1 MAIKVRQKSVDYIK
15 NLISRGRVDLESSW
29 EFEASDENKLIEEKG
44 WDVFMNVHIARNSY
58 DDEGSEDAKSTYKFP
73 VAKLK
78 GDEVTVFRYG
88 VIAAKQRAAQQGYGD
103 VYDVASKLLDQ
114 IDEKYSEEKQAEK
127 KEERTFEFP
136 RVSYR
141 DAEIQEVRSDDLFV
155 VSVSSEAEVERFGY
169 YEVLSHSRDAIVD
182 DYLKNGMAVL
192 VNHDRDKI
200 IGISEGYEIRNGKLY
215 VTYRLS
221 KTAEPWKTLI
231 EEGILRHTS
240 IGYEILEY
248 EKQGGGDGLPVIQV
262 TRWRPLEFS
271 FVPIPADIT
280 VGVGRQKEV
289 GMNEEKEKQAEK
301 TIEGIE
307 PERREEKMPE
317 KIINA
322 NTVNVPVEREYSLHR
337 VITAL
342 MENRALDGYEG
353 EIAQEL
359 EHKLGRRAKGVYV
372 PFDVFT
378 RASDYT
384 GLKLTQF
391 TGLVGEYPIQ
401 GSLEKAGATV
411 VRGLQGTATV
421 GVMGAYPTVTWGN
434 TTPSASDTAIKGY
447 ELIPNTASVWT
458 TVYRSILKQ
467 STPDI
472 EKYLR
477 QILGNTITTG
487 IEKAVLQGS
496 GHGPSQPLGLVSFT
510 LGVTGFGVNT
520 SQTATA
526 NTWAYSDIASM
537 YKNVLGKVENP
548 MFIMPPA
555 LFGTLKSTVRATGYP
570 VYIIDQANTIDGIP
584 VLVHAGMPAD
594 TIALGDPSTI
604 LMAYWGAID
613 VIVNP
618 YAGGPSIRV
627 EAYVEF
633 DSAVLVPTAW
643 DILKLK
649 PS

>member
-1 MAIKVRQKSVDYIK
+1 MAVVVRQKSVEYIS
-15 NLISRGRVDLESSW
+15 NLISRGQVDLESSW
-29 EFEASDENKLIEEKG
+29 SFGADDENRLIEEKG
-44 WDVFMNVHIARNSY
+44 WDTFVNVHLAY
-58 DDEGSEDAKSTYKFP
+58 DNEGNEEAKDTYKFP

-78 GDEVTVFRYG
+78 GDTVTVFRRG
-88 VIAAKQRAAQQGYGD
+88 VIAAKQRAAQQGYD
-103 VYDVASKLLDQ
+103 NVYAAASKLLDQ
-114 IDEKYSEEKQAEK
+114 IDANSEEKQAEK

-141 DAEIQEVRSDDLFV
+141 DAEIQEVRSDDRFV
-155 VSVSSEAEVERFGY
+155 VSVSSEAAVERFGY

-182 DYLKNGMAVL
+182 DYLKNGIAVL

-200 IGISEGYEIRNGKLY
+200 IGISEGYEIRDGKLY

-248 EKQGGGDGLPVIQV
+248 KKIGERNGLPVIQV
-262 TRWRPLEFS
+262 TRWRTLEFS
-271 FVPIPADIT
+271 FVSIPADIT

-289 GMNEEKEKQAEK
+289 GMSDEKEKQAEK
-301 TIEGIE
+301 TIEVIE
-307 PERREEKMPE
+307 ERREKEMPE

-353 EIAQEL
+353 EVAQEL

-378 RASDYT
+378 RASDYS

-401 GSLEKAGATV
+401 GSLENAGATV
-411 VRGLQGTATV
+411 IRGLQGTATV

-434 TTPSASDTAIKGY
+434 TSPTASDTAIKGY
-447 ELIPNTASVWT
+447 ELMPNTASVWT

-477 QILGNTITTG
+477 QILGNTITAG

-496 GHGPSQPLGLVSFT
+496 GHASSQPLGLVSFS
-510 LGVTGFGVNT
+510 LGTGFGVNT
-520 SQTATA
+520 SQTAA
-526 NTWAYSDIASM
+526 VNTWAYSDIATM
-537 YKNVLGKVENP
+537 YQNVLGKVENP

-555 LFGTLKSTVRATGYP
+555 LFSTLKATVRQTGYP

-584 VLVHAGMPAD
+584 VLVHAGMPNN

-643 DILKLK
+643 HILTLK
-649 PS
+649 TS

>member
-1 MAIKVRQKSVDYIK
+1 MVMALVVRQKSVEYIS
-15 NLISRGRVDLESSW
+15 NLISRGQVDLESSW
-29 EFEASDENKLIEEKG
+29 SFEADDENRLIEEKG
-44 WDVFMNVHIARNSY
+44 WETFVNVHLAY
-58 DDEGSEDAKSTYKFP
+58 DDEGNEEAKSTYKFP

-78 GDEVTVFRYG
+78 GDTVTVFRRG
-88 VIAAKQRAAQQGYGD
+88 VIAAKQRAAQQGYD
-103 VYDVASKLLDQ
+103 SVYAAASKLLDQ
-114 IDEKYSEEKQAEK
+114 IDEEEKQAEK
-127 KEERTFEFP
+127 EDERTFEFP

-141 DAEIQEVRSDDLFV
+141 DAEIQEVRSDDRFV
-155 VSVSSEAEVERFGY
+155 VSVSSETEVERFGY
-169 YEVLSHSRDAIVD
+169 IEILSHTRDAIVD

-200 IGISEGYEIRNGKLY
+200 IGVSEGYEIRGGKLY

-231 EEGILRHTS
+231 EESILRHTS

-248 EKQGGGDGLPVIQV
+248 EQVGERNGLPVIQV

-271 FVPIPADIT
+271 FVSIPADIT

-289 GMNEEKEKQAEK
+289 GVNEEKEKQAEK
-301 TIEGIE
+301 TIEVIE
-307 PERREEKMPE
+307 ERREEAME

-322 NTVNVPVEREYSLHR
+322 TNTVNVPVEKEYSLHR

-353 EIAQEL
+353 EVAQEL
-359 EHKLGRRAKGVYV
+359 EHQLGRRAKGVYV
-372 PFDVFT
+372 PFDVLT

-411 VRGLQGTATV
+411 IRGLQGTATV
-421 GVMGAYPTVTWGN
+421 GIMGSYPNVTWGN
-434 TTPSASDTAIKGY
+434 SSPTASDTAIKGY
-447 ELIPNTASVWT
+447 ELLPNTASVWT

-477 QILGNTITTG
+477 QILGNTITAG

-496 GHGPSQPLGLVSFT
+496 GHASSQPLGLVSFT
-510 LGVTGFGVNT
+510 LGTGFGVNT
-520 SQTATA
+520 SQTAST

-537 YKNVLGKVENP
+537 YQNVLGKVENP

-555 LFGTLKSTVRATGYP
+555 LFSTLKSTVRTSGYP

-584 VLVHAGMPAD
+584 VLVHAGMPAN

-643 DILKLK
+643 HILTLK
-649 PS
+649 TS

>member
-1 MAIKVRQKSVDYIK
+1 
-15 NLISRGRVDLESSW
+15 
-29 EFEASDENKLIEEKG
+29 
-44 WDVFMNVHIARNSY
+44 
-58 DDEGSEDAKSTYKFP
+58 
-73 VAKLK
+73 
-78 GDEVTVFRYG
+78 
-88 VIAAKQRAAQQGYGD
+88 
-103 VYDVASKLLDQ
+103 
-114 IDEKYSEEKQAEK
+114 
-127 KEERTFEFP
+127 
-136 RVSYR
+136 
-141 DAEIQEVRSDDLFV
+141 V
-155 VSVSSEAEVERFGY
+155 VSVSSEAAVERFGY

-182 DYLKNGMAVL
+182 DYLKNGIAVL

-200 IGISEGYEIRNGKLY
+200 IGISEGYEIRDGKLY

-248 EKQGGGDGLPVIQV
+248 KKIGERNGLPVIQV
-262 TRWRPLEFS
+262 TRWRTLEFS
-271 FVPIPADIT
+271 FVSIPADIT

-289 GMNEEKEKQAEK
+289 GMSDEKEKQAEK
-301 TIEGIE
+301 TIEVIE
-307 PERREEKMPE
+307 ERREKEMPE

-353 EIAQEL
+353 EVAQEL

-378 RASDYT
+378 RASDYS

-401 GSLEKAGATV
+401 GSLENAGATV
-411 VRGLQGTATV
+411 IRGLQGTATV

-434 TTPSASDTAIKGY
+434 TSPTASDTAIKGY
-447 ELIPNTASVWT
+447 ELMPNTASVWT

-477 QILGNTITTG
+477 QILGNTITAG

-496 GHGPSQPLGLVSFT
+496 GHASSQPLGLVSFS
-510 LGVTGFGVNT
+510 LGTGFGVNT
-520 SQTATA
+520 SQTAA
-526 NTWAYSDIASM
+526 VNTWAYSDIATM
-537 YKNVLGKVENP
+537 YQNVLGKVENP

-555 LFGTLKSTVRATGYP
+555 LFSTLKATVRQTGYP

-584 VLVHAGMPAD
+584 VLVHAGMPNN

-643 DILKLK
+643 HILTLK
-649 PS
+649 TS

>member
-1 MAIKVRQKSVDYIK
+1 
-15 NLISRGRVDLESSW
+15 
-29 EFEASDENKLIEEKG
+29 
-44 WDVFMNVHIARNSY
+44 
-58 DDEGSEDAKSTYKFP
+58 
-73 VAKLK
+73 
-78 GDEVTVFRYG
+78 
-88 VIAAKQRAAQQGYGD
+88 
-103 VYDVASKLLDQ
+103 
-114 IDEKYSEEKQAEK
+114 
-127 KEERTFEFP
+127 
-136 RVSYR
+136 VS
-141 DAEIQEVRSDDLFV
+141 
-155 VSVSSEAEVERFGY
+155 
-169 YEVLSHSRDAIVD
+169 
-182 DYLKNGMAVL
+182 
-192 VNHDRDKI
+192 
-200 IGISEGYEIRNGKLY
+200 
-215 VTYRLS
+215 YRLS

-248 EKQGGGDGLPVIQV
+248 EQVEERNGLPVIQV

-271 FVPIPADIT
+271 FVSIPADIT

-289 GMNEEKEKQAEK
+289 EVIKNGEKEKAKENTTENSEP
-301 TIEGIE
+301 TIEVKE
-307 PERREEKMPE
+307 ERREVKME

-322 NTVNVPVEREYSLHR
+322 TTVNVPVEEKEYSLHR

-342 MENRALDGYEG
+342 MENRTLDGYEG

-372 PFDVFT
+372 PFDIFT
-378 RASDYT
+378 RASDFT
-384 GLKLTQF
+384 GLKITQF

-411 VRGLQGTATV
+411 IRGLQGTATV
-421 GVMGAYPTVTWGN
+421 GIMGAYPTVTWGN
-434 TTPSASDTAIKGY
+434 SSPTASDTAIKGY
-447 ELIPNTASVWT
+447 ELLPNTASVWT

-477 QILGNTITTG
+477 QILGNTITMG

-496 GHGPSQPLGLVSFT
+496 GHASSQPLGLVSFT
-510 LGVTGFGVNT
+510 LGTGFGVNT
-520 SQTATA
+520 SQTAAA

-537 YKNVLGKVENP
+537 YQNVLGKVENP

-555 LFGTLKSTVRATGYP
+555 LFSTLKATVRQTGYP

-584 VLVHAGMPAD
+584 VLVHAGMPAN

-643 DILKLK
+643 HILTLK
-649 PS
+649 TS